1 MIFSQRYSHQ
11 LFTLQSWS
19 AWVFLLQRNFSKC
32 TSTPSSILHSKVS
45 QMAGA
50 YDLRFSWM
58 FHCIWGQYQLGRE
71 GIPWIIMAEVQL
83 EASSVRLGSSTTT
96 FDIIFKWSS
105 AFLEMYHS

>member
-1 MIFSQRYSHQ
+1 MIFLQRYSHQ

-19 AWVFLLQRNFSKC
+19 AWVFLLQS
-32 TSTPSSILHSKVS
+32 
-45 QMAGA
+45 
-50 YDLRFSWM
+50 
-58 FHCIWGQYQLGRE
+58 CIWGQYQLGRE
-71 GIPWIIMAEVQL
+71 GIPWIIMAEL